1 MNQISIEIKELVSL
15 GKEAIF
21 RGQYEKAYEYY
32 NKSLEYDSDHYYV
45 RNALGEIYFVRK
57 DFLSAADNFWLAAVD
72 QASRINID
80 LINNNDIKDFKIAK
94 KREKEV
100 LLAQDII
107 LDYAKKSGLSL
118 FANQYEDP
126 LKKNAQQA
134 LINLFRQKIDPCGYL
149 GYTDASPD
157 VIARIDRNVQMIGYR
172 FLKQMNI
179 EKLSDHKEDFILE
192 ELLTK
197 YKQFF

>member
-1 MNQISIEIKELVSL
+1 MNQISIEVKKLVSL
-15 GKEAIF
+15 GQDSIF

-32 NKSLEYDSDHYYV
+32 NKSLEYDADHYQI

-57 DFLSAADNFWLAAVD
+57 DFLSAADNFWLAAID

-80 LINNNDIKDFKIAK
+80 LINNHEIKDFKIAK

-100 LLAQDII
+100 HLAQDII

-134 LINLFRQKIDPCGYL
+134 LINLFRQKID
-149 GYTDASPD
+149 
-157 VIARIDRNVQMIGYR
+157 
-172 FLKQMNI
+172 
-179 EKLSDHKEDFILE
+179 
-192 ELLTK
+192 
-197 YKQFF
+197 

>member
-1 MNQISIEIKELVSL
+1 MNRLSSDIKELVSL
-15 GKEAIF
+15 GKESIF
-21 RGQYEKAYEYY
+21 RGQYEKAYDYY
-32 NKSLEYDSDHYYV
+32 NKSLEYNSDHYYI

-80 LINNNDIKDFKIAK
+80 LINNHDIKDFKIAK
-94 KREKEV
+94 KREREV
-100 LLAQDII
+100 HLAQDII

-134 LINLFRQKIDPCGYL
+134 LINLFRQKIDPCGYQ
-149 GYTDASPD
+149 GHIEEDPD
-157 VIARIDRNVQMIGYR
+157 VIARIERNVQMIGYR
-172 FLKQMNI
+172 FLKKMNT
-179 EKLSDHKEDFILE
+179 EKLADSKENIILE

-197 YKQFF
+197 YKEIF